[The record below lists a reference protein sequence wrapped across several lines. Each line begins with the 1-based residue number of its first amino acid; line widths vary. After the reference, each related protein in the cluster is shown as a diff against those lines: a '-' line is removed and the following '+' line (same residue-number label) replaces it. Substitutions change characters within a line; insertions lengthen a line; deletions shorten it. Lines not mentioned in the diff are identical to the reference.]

1 MTLSIVQRTVLG
13 FGIMFLL
20 LLIAS
25 GVSYH
30 NNIKSKQ
37 SIDAL
42 IDVSSKMERA
52 SKDLQQGIL
61 ESRLYLLEYRATYQS
76 NKLPELKRS
85 LDDKYRALDTAKA
98 QKHQYSP
105 TERSQALVDQIITST
120 ETFFDKA
127 FQVID
132 SHKQL
137 VITNEL
143 IAVKQREFVRL
154 EDTYTWA
161 ANLLLQKASA
171 KRSLYN
177 RAELITSGITRDLKN
192 VRRVVQT
199 TDLDDLFSVL
209 QKDIEIAKQRLA
221 GINVN
226 DEVKQRFL
234 TNLQKVEQITLA
246 EDGLIALLKRQ
257 QILEKKTEQLD
268 KEANLLLNQVQGFI
282 EDYNDYSHRIS
293 KQSVADATQ
302 STDQA
307 NTIVTIVALISAA
320 IGGLIAYNIA
330 LQIHRPLKKIN
341 RTLKLMTQGDMTERT
356 NHQSQCEFGNVSKSI
371 DHLADVMTELLSE
384 MSRGADKLVQEA
396 QTASRISSAA
406 EQRAQEQKHKT
417 QSVASSITQLEVSSQ
432 DIGQSSESAVALTN
446 QASIAATQGCT
457 QVETTIQYTNN
468 LVENITN
475 AAEIT
480 QNLSQYSQ
488 EIGNILDVIRE
499 ISEQTNLL
507 ALNAAIEA
515 ARAGDHG
522 RGFAVVAD
530 EVRGLADRSN
540 RSIDEIR
547 QMIENI
553 QSSVSSSVS
562 VMKQSQQHAASCVS
576 QNHKT
581 EEAFNAINHQL
592 SQIHQMSQQIAQ
604 STEEQVRSCT
614 DISNHIEDIATV
626 SEQAENEA
634 YQASQSSTVL
644 KEMAAQQETLIKK
657 FKV

>member
-1 MTLSIVQRTVLG
+1 MSLSIVQRTVLG

-20 LLIAS
+20 LLVAS

-30 NNIKSKQ
+30 NNLKSKQ
-37 SIDAL
+37 SINAL

-52 SKDLQQGIL
+52 AKDLQQGIL

-76 NKLPELKRS
+76 EKLPALKRNF
-85 LDDKYRALDTAKA
+85 DNKHQALDTAKQ
-98 QKHQYSP
+98 QKRQYSP
-105 TERSQALVDQIITST
+105 TERSQALVDQIINST
-120 ETFFDKA
+120 ESFFSKA
-127 FQVID
+127 DQVIG
-132 SHKQL
+132 SHREL
-137 VITNEL
+137 VLTNEK
-143 IAVKQREFVRL
+143 IAAKQIEFVRV

-161 ANLLLQKASA
+161 ANLLLQKASV

-192 VRRVVQT
+192 VRRVEQS
-199 TDLDDLFSVL
+199 TDLDKLFSVL
-209 QKDIEIAKQRLA
+209 QKDIEIAKQRLDT
-221 GINVN
+221 INVEH
-226 DEVKQRFL
+226 EVKQRFL
-234 TNLQKVEQITLA
+234 NNLEKIERITLA
-246 EDGLIALLKRQ
+246 DDGLIALLKQ
-257 QILEKKTEQLD
+257 QQALVVKTSQLD
-268 KEANLLLNQVQGFI
+268 REANFMLSQVQAHI
-282 EDYNDYSHRIS
+282 EDYNAYSHKIS
-293 KQSVADATQ
+293 KRSVADATE
-302 STDQA
+302 STEQA
-307 NTIVTIVALISAA
+307 NTIVTAVALISAI

-341 RTLKLMTQGDMTERT
+341 RVLSLMTEGDMTERT
-356 NHQSQCEFGNVSKSI
+356 KHHSECEFGKVSKSV

-384 MSRGADKLVQEA
+384 MNRGADKLVEEA
-396 QTASRISSAA
+396 QSAARISSAA

-417 QSVASSITQLEVSSQ
+417 QSVAASITEMEISSQ
-432 DIGQSSESAVALTN
+432 DIGRNSESAVALTN
-446 QASIAATQGCT
+446 EASMAATQGCE

-468 LVENITN
+468 LVENITS

-488 EIGNILDVIRE
+488 EIGNILDVIRD

-562 VMKQSQQHAASCVS
+562 VMEQSQHHAASCVN
-576 QNHKT
+576 QNLKT

-592 SQIHQMSQQIAQ
+592 EQIHQMSQQIAQ

-614 DISNHIEDIATV
+614 DISSHIEDIAMV

-634 YQASQSSTVL
+634 HQASQSSGVL
-644 KEMAAQQETLIKK
+644 KEMAAQQESLIKK